1 MSVLLTGG
9 AGYIG
14 SHITL
19 ELLRKGEQI
28 IIIDNLSNSTMRN
41 IDILSVQ
48 YPGCITMYN
57 VDLTDYRRLAQIFE
71 DTIQSNQSIKCV
83 IHLAGL
89 KSVKESVVDPLKYYH
104 NNVTGTI
111 NLLRAMNHYK
121 CGNLIFSSSATVYG
135 LADQV
140 PIEEDAKICPINAYG
155 RTKVMIEDIIGD
167 IVASNSGLNK
177 VISLRYFNPVGRDKL
192 LREEAV
198 KDLPENLFPYL
209 LKVINGELNE
219 LTVFGNDYPTSDG
232 TPVRDYIH
240 VVDLAQAHIAALNHI
255 TAESES
261 TSSSQFPSESGT
273 HQVINIGTGT
283 GYTVLDIIRTFDEL
297 GHPIK
302 YKFGPRREGDAAIS
316 YASTTKAKEI
326 LGWSSKKTLLE
337 MCRDSI
343 A

>member
-111 NLLRAMNHYK
+111 NLLRAMKQYK
-121 CGNLIFSSSATVYG
+121 CSNLIFSSSATVYG

-167 IVASNSGLNK
+167 MVKSDAGLKN
-177 VISLRYFNPVGRDKL
+177 VISLRYFNPVGRDEL

-209 LKVINGELNE
+209 LKVIKGELNE

-255 TAESES
+255 TKS
-261 TSSSQFPSESGT
+261 TSPSTSTSVT
-273 HQVINIGTGT
+273 HQIINIGTGQ

-297 GHPIK
+297 GYPIK
-302 YKFGPRREGDAAIS
+302 YKLGPRREGDAAIS
-316 YASTTKAKEI
+316 YASTTRAKEI
-326 LGWSSKKTLLE
+326 LGWTSKKTLLE
-337 MCRDSI
+337 MCKDSVY
-343 A
+343 